1 MAVID
6 WFYLK
11 LAEKRNIVPKIAYD
25 RIGMMLKNTAVIAQ
39 TVFRQSGTRPIHITA
54 PVICKECLRN
64 SISFYGK
71 WSQPKYLK
79 FLGTIRYY
87 SSSQIPP
94 DEIIEK
100 QSSGSGGILEKE
112 LGSIPEQ
119 TDTPSPPTSS
129 PNDEEDPKLQKE
141 QKIVKI
147 RMKKPIDHK
156 YVENIYIEPGR
167 AMVEYL
173 IVL

>member
-1 MAVID
+1 
-6 WFYLK
+6 
-11 LAEKRNIVPKIAYD
+11 
-25 RIGMMLKNTAVIAQ
+25 MMLKNTAVIAQ